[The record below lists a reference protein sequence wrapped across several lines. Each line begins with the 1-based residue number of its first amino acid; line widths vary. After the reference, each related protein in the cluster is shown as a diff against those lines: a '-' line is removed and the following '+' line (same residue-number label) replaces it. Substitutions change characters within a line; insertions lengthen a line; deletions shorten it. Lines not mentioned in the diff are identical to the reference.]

1 MNNNPRKRKNDLDQE
16 LKKTKILKDMSIK
29 RKKKGWIKKIFI
41 DKEKNTNENNKKLNI
56 NNKNNKNKLTL
67 SNLNIINEEES
78 NKKTINLNININEE
92 VKQDESDNE
101 FGELNMFNKMFKRSQ
116 DDFGIELINNKESK
130 KSIINNNTD
139 NDNDNNFNISKYREY
154 LKSKNPNI
162 ELIINNEENNLKFLE
177 DININNKGKK
187 IKKRK

>member
-56 NNKNNKNKLTL
+56 NNKNNKNKL
-67 SNLNIINEEES
+67 
-78 NKKTINLNININEE
+78 NININEE

-130 KSIINNNTD
+130 KSIINNNVGND
-139 NDNDNNFNISKYREY
+139 NNNDNNFNISKYREY

-177 DININNKGKK
+177 DININNKGQK